1 MGNRCKTA
9 VKTMGRPR
17 WACKGRFPSHCKID
31 ALTRNL
37 SAVCAGLFAPLPL
50 HSESARALPLPC
62 CKVHRRVECNAEK
75 RQLGCD
81 SNVTVERERG
91 REEKLA
97 VHRPELREDGK
108 TASPPSNRAE
118 SQKCP
123 RQRPH
128 RDGESGSWSEG
139 AHQMGHRKGEDGE
152 GEKRESARWE
162 MDRAPSALATS
173 PCDHHPHSPHLPFF
187 IHTTHHSPLTPIT
200 HITPSHTDLPPSSL
214 LHSSPPFTPPLFS
227 PPSSPSLPPL
237 PSVMPP
243 SQIDSSKFSST
254 PYNSSDKLKSPS
266 SSSDKE
272 TIIIFDW
279 DDTLLASSFLS
290 SKGYRLDTEKSK
302 IADVEAGLRDLEQ
315 SIIAVI
321 TLALQYGEVH
331 VVTNAETGWVQLSAA
346 KFIPAVV
353 PLLSR
358 VSILS
363 ARSTY
368 EGRYPD
374 APLKWKY
381 VSTAHIHT
389 EGDRLKAIAQP
400 LPLPPPLHSSHLHSP
415 LPCVFRYYA
424 FQDKLA
430 PSFADP
436 KRQKNIISFGDSH
449 VEREAVRAVTR
460 GFPNTR
466 CKSVKFAERPSMEQL
481 RRQIELVT
489 NCFQYIHHHDGDLDL
504 QLTVTINSNTTNA
517 NEKIQQ
523 QQSYTTHSILNTSEE
538 KPSS

>member
-1 MGNRCKTA
+1 
-9 VKTMGRPR
+9 
-17 WACKGRFPSHCKID
+17 
-31 ALTRNL
+31 
-37 SAVCAGLFAPLPL
+37 
-50 HSESARALPLPC
+50 
-62 CKVHRRVECNAEK
+62 
-75 RQLGCD
+75 
-81 SNVTVERERG
+81 
-91 REEKLA
+91 
-97 VHRPELREDGK
+97 
-108 TASPPSNRAE
+108 
-118 SQKCP
+118 
-123 RQRPH
+123 
-128 RDGESGSWSEG
+128 
-139 AHQMGHRKGEDGE
+139 
-152 GEKRESARWE
+152 
-162 MDRAPSALATS
+162 
-173 PCDHHPHSPHLPFF
+173 
-187 IHTTHHSPLTPIT
+187 
-200 HITPSHTDLPPSSL
+200 
-214 LHSSPPFTPPLFS
+214 
-227 PPSSPSLPPL
+227 
-237 PSVMPP
+237 MPP
-243 SQIDSSKFSST
+243 SQIDSSKFTSS
-254 PYNSSDKLKSPS
+254 YSSSDKLTSSPATK
-266 SSSDKE
+266 SDKE

-321 TLALQYGEVH
+321 NLALQYGEVH

-374 APLKWKY
+374 APLKWK
-381 VSTAHIHT
+381 
-389 EGDRLKAIAQP
+389 
-400 LPLPPPLHSSHLHSP
+400 
-415 LPCVFRYYA
+415 YYA

-504 QLTVTINSNTTNA
+504 QLTVTINT
-517 NEKIQQ
+517 QQ
-523 QQSYTTHSILNTSEE
+523 QHQTPDKAQQAQQHSYTTNSILNTSEE